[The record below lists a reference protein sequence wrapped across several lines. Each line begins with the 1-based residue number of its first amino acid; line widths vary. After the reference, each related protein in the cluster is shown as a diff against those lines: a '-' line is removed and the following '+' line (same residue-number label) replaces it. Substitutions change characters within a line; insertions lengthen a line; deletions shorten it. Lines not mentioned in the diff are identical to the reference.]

1 MTASIVLSWKWRKW
15 DSNALQDYYHQ
26 SVNLLYADTYSWKGI
41 MDYYDSLYWA
51 ELKQYWFTGFPF
63 VVTVMT
69 YQYQWIMLEYGKAD
83 SIRSYFWI
91 SSVLEVRTSW
101 SRGFVFR
108 PRVNL
113 IHNQTLRRPS
123 RGKERS
129 DSARPDYKPSKN
141 FVSRVV
147 NCSAAYRHIR
157 SYTRSGEYSKYHCG
171 IVGEI
176 LAGYHSVAGIISGV
190 NYMLDYIGMANDS
203 TYYRVSWTWSYVRL
217 RNRLRL

>member
-1 MTASIVLSWKWRKW
+1 M
-15 DSNALQDYYHQ
+15 
-26 SVNLLYADTYSWKGI
+26 
-41 MDYYDSLYWA
+41 
-51 ELKQYWFTGFPF
+51 
-63 VVTVMT
+63 
-69 YQYQWIMLEYGKAD
+69 
-83 SIRSYFWI
+83 
-91 SSVLEVRTSW
+91 
-101 SRGFVFR
+101 
-108 PRVNL
+108 NL

-157 SYTRSGEYSKYHCG
+157 SYTRTGEYSKYHCG

-190 NYMLDYIGMANDS
+190 NYMLDSIGMAS
-203 TYYRVSWTWSYVRL
+203 VSVYYRVSWNWSYVRP
-217 RNRLRL
+217 RNRLRPLDGLGETWIFFLVVWVLGFIITPYSNWRRSESSLILRNVLHTQWRHSDENCRIYDTTHRGLMVGDYCWLIAA